1 MAEIRERLRDVIL
14 TISDVAENA
23 AGRQNLRFII
33 EISSSRPPPSTRKNR
48 RRVYSISG
56 RAKYEN
62 INTQLID

>member
-1 MAEIRERLRDVIL
+1 MAEVRERLRDVIL

-48 RRVYSISG
+48 RRV
-56 RAKYEN
+56 
-62 INTQLID
+62 